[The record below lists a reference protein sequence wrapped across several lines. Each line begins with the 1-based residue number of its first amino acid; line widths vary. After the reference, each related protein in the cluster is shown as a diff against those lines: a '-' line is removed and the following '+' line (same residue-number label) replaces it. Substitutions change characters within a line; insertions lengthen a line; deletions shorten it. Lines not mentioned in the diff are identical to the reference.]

1 MNRESIDWHT
11 YYRAQAGGDY
21 NYFKGS
27 RFQEGYG
34 LGGYYIQQGSGLGGM
49 FRKFASWTIPIVKKY
64 AVPSLKSGAEAL
76 GREALQSASNVAKDV
91 LSGVNDECM
100 AGGYLWAR
108 RLRTNL
114 SLCHCRATF
123 TLWTYRPMAKGNRS
137 CRPTGMNPSWPCVR
151 TMTVLTNPNYYHSW
165 KPY

>member
-49 FRKFASWTIPIVKKY
+49 FRKFASWIIPIVKKY

-91 LSGVNDECM
+91 LSGVN
-100 AGGYLWAR
+100 
-108 RLRTNL
+108 
-114 SLCHCRATF
+114 
-123 TLWTYRPMAKGNRS
+123 AKDS
-137 CRPTGMNPSWPCVR
+137 
-151 TMTVLTNPNYYHSW
+151 LTNHLSKSVDNLKEKAEKSLEGRGIKRKKAFKDIIILKKQKKLKAPKFKDIFSNA
-165 KPY
+165 

>member
-1 MNRESIDWHT
+1 MNRDQVSIDWLT

-49 FRKFASWTIPIVKKY
+49 FRKFASWIIPIVKKY
-64 AVPSLKSGAEAL
+64 AVPTLKSGAEAI

-91 LSGVNDECM
+91 LSGVN
-100 AGGYLWAR
+100 AKVSLNN
-108 RLRTNL
+108 NL
-114 SLCHCRATF
+114 SKSIDNLKDKAEKALDGSGIKRKNAFKNLIILKKQKKIRAPKYKDIF
-123 TLWTYRPMAKGNRS
+123 SNA
-137 CRPTGMNPSWPCVR
+137 
-151 TMTVLTNPNYYHSW
+151 
-165 KPY
+165 

>member
-1 MNRESIDWHT
+1 MNRDQVPIDWLT

-49 FRKFASWTIPIVKKY
+49 FRKFASWIIPIVKKY
-64 AVPSLKSGAEAL
+64 AVPTLKSGAEAI

-91 LSGVNDECM
+91 LSGVN
-100 AGGYLWAR
+100 AKVSLNN
-108 RLRTNL
+108 NL
-114 SLCHCRATF
+114 SKSIDNLKEKAEKSLDGRGIKRRKAF
-123 TLWTYRPMAKGNRS
+123 KNLIILKKQKKDKAPKYKDIFSNA
-137 CRPTGMNPSWPCVR
+137 
-151 TMTVLTNPNYYHSW
+151 
-165 KPY
+165 